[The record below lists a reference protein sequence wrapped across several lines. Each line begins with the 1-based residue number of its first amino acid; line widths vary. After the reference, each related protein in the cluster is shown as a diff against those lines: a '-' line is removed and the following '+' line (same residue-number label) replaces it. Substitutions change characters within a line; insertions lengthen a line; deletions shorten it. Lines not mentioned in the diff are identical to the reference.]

1 MNPNAAKPRIVVL
14 GGGFAGLETAYSLR
28 AALPDHADIT
38 LISDRSA
45 FLFRPHTIYIPFGM
59 DEDKLL
65 VDIVKPALR
74 KGIRF
79 IEARAQDLDPV
90 KQTLHWERDGK
101 ARRELYDYLVVATGA
116 KPRLD
121 EVPGLIEHGHVL
133 GSAADMIRLRVSLK
147 QVLERARRGKTQQ
160 VLLAL
165 PPNAAYSAPLYE
177 MTLMLDHFL
186 REKDVRGRVMLT
198 FVTCEASYV
207 EAFGPLLHD
216 LLLGRFEELRI
227 AHETSVMLS
236 KVAPG
241 AAHFSNRGALPFDLL
256 ITSPPAGAAVPFPA
270 LPVGERGYLSAKLA
284 TRRVT
289 GLDAVFAAGDASDFP
304 VKQAFLA
311 LLQADAIA
319 EGIAADIQGRLPRF
333 VFEPVSQFVME
344 EFDTGLFAQ
353 TPFSL
358 DDGLRVEAD
367 SPDYKAGT
375 SPLWR
380 IGKRLLGTAVP
391 WRFSRGEPFNAG
403 IPSAGI
409 GLGVKALTSMT
420 ATRRR
425 DTTPATN

>member
-1 MNPNAAKPRIVVL
+1 MNPNAAKPKIVVL
-14 GGGFAGLETAYSLR
+14 GGGFAGLESAYALR
-28 AALPDHADIT
+28 AALPDQADIT
-38 LISDRSA
+38 LISDRSS
-45 FLFRPHTIYIPFGM
+45 FLFRPNTIYIPFGM

-79 IEARAQDLDPV
+79 TEACVQDLDPV
-90 KQTLHWERDGK
+90 KRTLSWERDGGIQ
-101 ARRELYDYLVVATGA
+101 RELYDYLVVATGA

-121 EVPGLIEHGHVL
+121 EVPGLVEYGHVL
-133 GSAADMIRLRVSLK
+133 GSAADMLRLRTSLK
-147 QVLERARRGKTQQ
+147 QVLERAQRGKTQQ
-160 VLLAL
+160 ILLAL

-177 MTLMLDHFL
+177 MALMLDHFL

-198 FVTCEASYV
+198 FVTCEASYI

-216 LLLGRFEELRI
+216 LLLERFEELRI
-227 AHETSVMLS
+227 AHEPSVMLS
-236 KVAPG
+236 KVEAG
-241 AAHFSNRGALPFDLL
+241 AAHFTNRGALPFDLL
-256 ITSPPAGAAVPFPA
+256 ITLPPAGAAVPFPA
-270 LPVGERGYLSAKLA
+270 LPADKRGYLSTKLA
-284 TRRVT
+284 TRRVAD
-289 GLDAVFAAGDASDFP
+289 LDEVFAAGDASDFP

-367 SPDYKAGT
+367 SPDYKAGA

-380 IGKRLLGTAVP
+380 IGKRMLGTAVP

-403 IPSAGI
+403 LPSAGI
-409 GLGVKALTSMT
+409 GLGIKALSGMT
-420 ATRRR
+420 TTRRR
-425 DTTPATN
+425 DTTPAH